1 MNAVSNR
8 RHFLRI
14 SAGAAGGLLLG
25 FCRPERRRLVA
36 DTPVAAIK
44 LNAFVQVGNDD
55 IVTLY
60 IHKAEMG
67 QGTVTSLA
75 MLLAEE
81 LECDWKQIRTE
92 FPGVDSAYGGFQG
105 VGGSQS
111 IRSCYGPLREA
122 GAVAREMLVQ
132 AAAQQ
137 WGVEERS
144 CRAKKGAVVN
154 IETGA
159 QLTYGSLAEAAA
171 KLRVPT
177 EVTYN
182 NEFKFVGTSMKRL
195 DTPGKVDG
203 SIIFGIDVRLP
214 NMLYAVVQRCPA
226 FGGRLVSFDDKKAK
240 ATPGVRKVVEI
251 PSGVAVIAV
260 STWAAMEGLRNLVVQ
275 WDESMV
281 AAISTPDITQA
292 FAKAVQASEPVPG
305 LPLMGIDRTLDVVPK
320 KIDAVYQVPYLAHA
334 AMEPLN
340 CTAWVR
346 SDAAEVWAS
355 TQMQSAAREIAA
367 QKSGLPREKVQVHSQ
382 YMGGSFGRRVGVNYI
397 GEAVE
402 VAKSVDVPVK
412 LTWSREDDMQ
422 HDTYRPASY
431 CHCTGGL
438 DADGWPVVW
447 KAIIACPTV
456 GGSGTQ
462 SDGFRDIAYKMGMEW
477 SDTRASIVYTYR
489 HYNVDLGIPV
499 GCWRSA
505 GYSQSTF
512 FIESFLDEMAYAG
525 GKDPMEV
532 RRRLMVNHS
541 RLRDVLELAADRA
554 DWGKPLPPG
563 RGRGV
568 SLVNNVGSYT
578 AQIAEASVE
587 NGKVKVHRVVCAVD
601 CGAVVNP
608 AGVVQQIES
617 GIAFGLS
624 ALKSGI
630 TIKNGRV
637 EQGNFHE
644 YDVVRIDEMPKVEV
658 HIVPY
663 GGEPGGIGE
672 ASTPGIAPAVCNA
685 IFAATGKR
693 IRQLPIRPED
703 LA

>member
-1 MNAVSNR
+1 
-8 RHFLRI
+8 
-14 SAGAAGGLLLG
+14 
-25 FCRPERRRLVA
+25 
-36 DTPVAAIK
+36 
-44 LNAFVQVGNDD
+44 
-55 IVTLY
+55 
-60 IHKAEMG
+60 
-67 QGTVTSLA
+67 
-75 MLLAEE
+75 
-81 LECDWKQIRTE
+81 
-92 FPGVDSAYGGFQG
+92 
-105 VGGSQS
+105 
-111 IRSCYGPLREA
+111 
-122 GAVAREMLVQ
+122 
-132 AAAQQ
+132 
-137 WGVEERS
+137 
-144 CRAKKGAVVN
+144 
-154 IETGA
+154 
-159 QLTYGSLAEAAA
+159 
-171 KLRVPT
+171 
-177 EVTYN
+177 
-182 NEFKFVGTSMKRL
+182 
-195 DTPGKVDG
+195 
-203 SIIFGIDVRLP
+203 
-214 NMLYAVVQRCPA
+214 
-226 FGGRLVSFDDKKAK
+226 
-240 ATPGVRKVVEI
+240 
-251 PSGVAVIAV
+251 
-260 STWAAMEGLRNLVVQ
+260 
-275 WDESMV
+275 
-281 AAISTPDITQA
+281 
-292 FAKAVQASEPVPG
+292 
-305 LPLMGIDRTLDVVPK
+305 
-320 KIDAVYQVPYLAHA
+320 
-334 AMEPLN
+334 
-340 CTAWVR
+340 
-346 SDAAEVWAS
+346 
-355 TQMQSAAREIAA
+355 
-367 QKSGLPREKVQVHSQ
+367 
-382 YMGGSFGRRVGVNYI
+382 MGGSFGRRVDVTYI

-431 CHCTGGL
+431 CQCTGGL
-438 DADGWPVVW
+438 DADGWPIVW

-456 GGSGTQ
+456 GGSDTQ
-462 SDGFRDIAYKMGMEW
+462 YDGFRDIAYRMEW
-477 SDTRASIVYTYR
+477 SGAVPPGGEGIDYTYR
-489 HYNVDLGIPV
+489 HFNVDLGIPV

-505 GYSQSTF
+505 GYSQNTF

-532 RRRLMVNHS
+532 RRRLIVNHS

-568 SLVNNVGSYT
+568 SLVNNIGSYT

-587 NGKVKVHRVVCAVD
+587 NGKLKVHRVVCAVD

>member
-1 MNAVSNR
+1 MNAASNR
-8 RHFLRI
+8 RHFLRT

-25 FCRPERRRLVA
+25 FCLPERSRLAA
-36 DTPVAAIK
+36 DTPVAAVK
-44 LNAFVQVGNDD
+44 LNAFVQVGSDD

-92 FPGVDSAYGGFQG
+92 FPDVDSAYGGFQG

-111 IRSCYGPLREA
+111 IRSCYYSIREA
-122 GAVAREMLVQ
+122 GAAAREKLVQ

-137 WGVEERS
+137 WGVDQSS
-144 CRAKKGAVVN
+144 CRAEKSTVLNTA
-154 IETGA
+154 TGERS
-159 QLTYGSLAEAAA
+159 TFGSLAEAAA
-171 KLRVPT
+171 KLPAPR
-177 EVTYN
+177 EVSIKVRR
-182 NEFKFVGTSMKRL
+182 EFKIVGKPMKRL

-203 SIIFGIDVRLP
+203 TIKFGIDVRLP
-214 NMLYAVVQRCPA
+214 DMLYAAVRRCPV
-226 FGGRLVSFDDKKAK
+226 FGGTIASFDDAKAK
-240 ATPGVRKVVEI
+240 TTPGVKKIVTI
-251 PSGVAVIAV
+251 SGGIAVIGD
-260 STWAAMEGLRNLVVQ
+260 STWSAMEGCRNLVVQ
-275 WDESMV
+275 WNEGMG
-281 AAISTPDITQA
+281 AAISTPGITEA
-292 FAKAVQASEPVPG
+292 FDYALKTTSGPMQIAVPLAAASK
-305 LPLMGIDRTLDVVPK
+305 RLD
-320 KIDAVYQVPYLAHA
+320 ALYQTPYLAHA

-346 SDAAEVWAS
+346 SDAAEVWVS

-367 QKSGLPREKVQVHSQ
+367 QKSGLPRGKVQVHSE
-382 YMGGSFGRRVGVNYI
+382 YMGGSFGRRVGVSYI

-402 VAKSVDVPVK
+402 VAKAVEVPVK
-412 LTWSREDDMQ
+412 VTWSREDDMQ
-422 HDTYRPASY
+422 HDSYRPASY
-431 CHCTGGL
+431 CRFEGGL
-438 DADGWPVVW
+438 DADGWPVAW
-447 KAIIACPTV
+447 KVLIACPTF
-456 GGSGTQ
+456 GTTGSVT
-462 SDGFRDIAYKMGMEW
+462 DGFI
-477 SDTRASIVYTYR
+477 DTPYLLPNYQYR
-489 HYNVDLGIPV
+489 HHNVDLGIPV
-499 GCWRSA
+499 GCWRSGA
-505 GYSQSTF
+505 YSHNTF
-512 FIESFLDEMAYAG
+512 FIECFFDEMAHAG
-525 GKDPMEV
+525 GKDPIEL
-532 RRRLMVNHS
+532 RRRMAS
-541 RLRDVLELAADRA
+541 KSPRLLDVLELAAEKA